1 MHLQAQGRTQ
11 AGPSGH
17 LDSQTL
23 ARVHGCRLGFV
34 YLASK
39 DAENVLFH
47 HAATLAAALDR

>member
-23 ARVHGCRLGFV
+23 ARVHGCRLGFA